1 MDSHHE
7 VDVERMSRIIHSC
20 EILLIRFDLVPK
32 RLFIDLRSNENQGPL
47 ITLLDPVRSP
57 KERLRQIR
65 ALRPEFG
72 DPGGVRILRWPRYV
86 ASLERLGV
94 WGQLKDR
101 CRLAG
106 FPDMDRK
113 LDEIYDRL
121 REEERE
127 TMKAAIRGDGYN
139 TLWERPR

>member
-1 MDSHHE
+1 MGSHYE

-32 RLFIDLRSNENQGPL
+32 RLFIDLRSNENEGPL

-86 ASLERLGV
+86 ASLERLGCGINSKIAV
-94 WGQLKDR
+94 DSRAIPIW
-101 CRLAG
+101 
-106 FPDMDRK
+106 
-113 LDEIYDRL
+113 
-121 REEERE
+121 
-127 TMKAAIRGDGYN
+127 IRGSTRSTTACVRKSGK
-139 TLWERPR
+139 R